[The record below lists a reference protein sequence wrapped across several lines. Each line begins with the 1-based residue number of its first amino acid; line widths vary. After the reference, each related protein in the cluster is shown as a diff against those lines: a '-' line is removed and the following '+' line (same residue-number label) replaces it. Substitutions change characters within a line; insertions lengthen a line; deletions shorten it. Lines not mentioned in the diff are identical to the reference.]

1 MIGYKVSASITLY
14 KRYTDGVID
23 IDKVLSGE
31 FEEQSEEYI
40 KLCSEKETDIGYLRE
55 DDPDRFD
62 KEMLEF
68 MSETARSNILGGINT
83 IKDIFSECM
92 LKDVKGKCEFFGT
105 IFNPKDF
112 CAMEVHEIKTNCY
125 KK

>member
-1 MIGYKVSASITLY
+1 MIGYKVSARITLY

-31 FEEQSEEYI
+31 LEEQSEEYI
-40 KLCSEKETDIGYLRE
+40 NLCREKEADIGCLRE

-62 KEMLEF
+62 KKMVGL
-68 MSETARSNILGGINT
+68 MSEIASENILKNVT
-83 IKDIFSECM
+83 AIKDVFSECM
-92 LKDVKGKCEFFGT
+92 LKGVRGKCEFFGI

-112 CAMEVHEIKTNCY
+112 CAIEVHEIKTNCY